1 MSTYLRIIR
10 VEWIDFT
17 MRRFVL
23 PLIAVVAVAGAA
35 AVFAPRFASH
45 DADTPPKLGAVELAR
60 PLPLPYD
67 VNADAKAE
75 VDAAL
80 VRAKAEG
87 KRVIVDLG
95 GNWCG
100 DCRVFAAVMDLPE
113 VKKYVDA
120 HYEVVLV
127 NVGRY
132 DTNLEIPARFGLDK
146 LHAAPTTLIVSPDG
160 KLINTDDT
168 VALQDARTM
177 TPQAVVDWLAHWAAP
192 AGKA

>member
-1 MSTYLRIIR
+1 
-10 VEWIDFT
+10 
-17 MRRFVL
+17 MRRIAL
-23 PLIAVVAVAGAA
+23 PLLAVAVIAAGA
-35 AVFAPRFASH
+35 VIWTKLPQLGGNNPE
-45 DADTPPKLGAVELAR
+45 TPPKLGQVELVR

-67 VNADAKAE
+67 VNADAGAE
-75 VDAAL
+75 LDAAL

-100 DCRVFAAVMDLPE
+100 DCRVFAAIMDLPE

-160 KLINTDDT
+160 KLVNGDDT
-168 VALQDARTM
+168 VALKDARDM
-177 TPQAVVDWLAHWAAP
+177 TPQQVIDWLAHWAAP
-192 AGKA
+192 VGKA

>member
-1 MSTYLRIIR
+1 MDTIH
-10 VEWIDFT
+10 

-23 PLIAVVAVAGAA
+23 PLIAVAALAGAA
-35 AVFAPRFASH
+35 IVYAPRFGAA
-45 DADTPPKLGAVELAR
+45 DANTPPKIGNVELER

-67 VNADAKAE
+67 VNADAQAQLE
-75 VDAAL
+75 SAL
-80 VRAKAEG
+80 ARAKTEG

-132 DTNLEIPARFGLDK
+132 DTNLDIPARFGLDK

-160 KLINTDDT
+160 KLINSDDT
-168 VALQDARTM
+168 VALKDARDM

-192 AGKA
+192 VGKA